1 MAKNPQKQNK
11 LREEIN
17 SLPLDKNGVLTPT
30 SFQNIPYLRACYK
43 ESLRVLPTA
52 PGIIRSAGQ
61 DLQIDGYHVPKGV
74 SEMRMNFIDGIVL
87 EFILLLLDG
96 FTVDGFVNG

>member
-52 PGIIRSAGQ
+52 PGIIRCAGQ

-74 SEMRMNFIDGIVL
+74 SEMRMNFIDEMYRNLI
-87 EFILLLLDG
+87 F
-96 FTVDGFVNG
+96 FF